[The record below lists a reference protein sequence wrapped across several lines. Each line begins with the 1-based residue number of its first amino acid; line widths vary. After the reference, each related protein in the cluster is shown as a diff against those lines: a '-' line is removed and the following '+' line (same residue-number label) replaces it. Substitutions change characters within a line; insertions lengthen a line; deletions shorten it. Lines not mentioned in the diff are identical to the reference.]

1 MPPKKVE
8 RVVLVSE
15 KTGAE
20 DLARKMKLSLN
31 ISDKYDIH
39 IKSGFCKIKRF
50 KFFDI
55 LAVNQEDVQV
65 VAEYAETEEN
75 DDLLKLHKCT

>member
-15 KTGAE
+15 KTGVE

-39 IKSGFCKIKRF
+39 IKSGFCKIK
-50 KFFDI
+50 
-55 LAVNQEDVQV
+55 
-65 VAEYAETEEN
+65 
-75 DDLLKLHKCT
+75 DLNFLIF

>member
-8 RVVLVSE
+8 RVVLVLE

-39 IKSGFCKIKRF
+39 IKSGFCNVKRF
-50 KFFDI
+50 IFF
-55 LAVNQEDVQV
+55 
-65 VAEYAETEEN
+65 
-75 DDLLKLHKCT
+75 